1 MNEKINNKEISSSG
15 ENIFEPLYIFYS
27 KAFKYF
33 NENVFENILPNV
45 GFLLKPKASRANR
58 VAYFQSDFF
67 KIENRWYST
76 ICLII
81 NFISDIDVKKSL
93 ASLIHEMIHFE
104 AKIKSIKDCSK
115 SQFHNV
121 NFKNLAENRG
131 YIIKE
136 KLKKVGWSHGEPN
149 EELNSIFNQFL
160 KLNPFPYQQLNVPI
174 VEKEKKER
182 TIFNYFCPECGV
194 VVKGKK
200 DLNLICGECKV
211 DFEFVEPKDKTI
223 EKIIESLL

>member
-1 MNEKINNKEISSSG
+1 MDESINNKEISSSG
-15 ENIFEPLYIFYS
+15 KNIFEPLYIFYS

-58 VAYFQSDFF
+58 LAYFQSNFF
-67 KIENRWYST
+67 QIQNNPHPT

-81 NFISDIDVKKSL
+81 NFVSDSNVKRSL
-93 ASLIHEMIHFE
+93 ASLVHEMVHFE

-136 KLKKVGWSHGEPN
+136 KDKRIGWSHG
-149 EELNSIFNQFL
+149 
-160 KLNPFPYQQLNVPI
+160 
-174 VEKEKKER
+174 
-182 TIFNYFCPECGV
+182 
-194 VVKGKK
+194 
-200 DLNLICGECKV
+200 
-211 DFEFVEPKDKTI
+211 
-223 EKIIESLL
+223 